1 MNSVGIPLVTFPGEE
16 IDKIMVRHSL
26 ISLQITKKTK
36 DFDCLSF
43 EFGLPGNINKKSH
56 KMQKIP
62 LLSL

>member
-43 EFGLPGNINKKSH
+43 EFGLPGNINKK
-56 KMQKIP
+56 KP
-62 LLSL
+62 